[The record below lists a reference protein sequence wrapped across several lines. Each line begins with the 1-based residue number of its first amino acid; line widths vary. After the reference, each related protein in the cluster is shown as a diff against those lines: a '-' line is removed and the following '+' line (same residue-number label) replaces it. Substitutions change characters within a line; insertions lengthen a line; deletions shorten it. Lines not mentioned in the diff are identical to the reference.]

1 MVSEMHGQRRKPEL
15 NAAIATI
22 QRRYGTWALVQGK
35 PVTAGSGT
43 ATIPHIPTSFSPL
56 DRALDIGGLPKGRL
70 SELFGPATS
79 GKTTLALRLLAQ
91 AQKDGGQ
98 VGYIDQALYF
108 DPDYA
113 HRCGLDL
120 SRLLVGPIQD
130 LETALVTMEALVRSG
145 SLSALVLDTWDC
157 LWTDREAVSRLTTT
171 LNHLPAFLARSGT
184 LLLVLRE
191 SSTNSSPALS
201 ALAHYA
207 TVRMEIAREGWL
219 YHYGDIRGYT
229 ARVKVLKNRMGPAGR
244 IATIDIELNRGVW
257 SDGL

>member
-1 MVSEMHGQRRKPEL
+1 MRGQRQKQEL
-15 NAAIATI
+15 DAALATI
-22 QRRYGTWALVQGK
+22 QRRYGPWALVRGK

-43 ATIPHIPTSFSPL
+43 AAVPHIPTGFSPL

-70 SELFGPATS
+70 CELFGPATS

-91 AQKDGGQ
+91 AQRDGGQ

-113 HRCGLDL
+113 HCCGLDL
-120 SRLLVGPIQD
+120 SRLLVGTTQD

-145 SLSALVLDTWDC
+145 SLSALVLDTLNS

-171 LNHLPAFLARSGT
+171 LNHLPAFLARSST
-184 LLLVLRE
+184 VLLVLHE

-207 TVRMEIAREGWL
+207 TVRLQVAREGWL
-219 YHYGDIRGYT
+219 YNYGDIRGYT
-229 ARVKVLKNRMGPAGR
+229 TQVEVLKNRVGPAGR
-244 IATIDIELNRGVW
+244 VATIDIEFNRGVW
-257 SDGL
+257 GDGL